1 MQTPVMIF
9 DFDGT
14 IADTHHYM
22 VALCNRLAPE
32 FGYTLIPQQDI
43 EALRDKSAIE
53 IIQHLK
59 IPMTKVPSIV
69 RRAKQLFHDGISTIK
84 LIDGMHDA
92 LHDLQRDGV
101 RLGILSSNDRKNIDA
116 FLDLHDIHVFDFIQG
131 ARTIWGKHHSLRK
144 LIAHEKLDSSSVY
157 YVGDESR
164 DVAAA
169 QKAHVISVAVAWGC
183 NSRQHLVDAN
193 PDHLLSVPSELPALC
208 RDQVKGRGS
217 VVRGQ

>member
-32 FGYTLIPQQDI
+32 FGYDLIPQEDI

-53 IIQHLK
+53 IIQHLQ
-59 IPMTKVPSIV
+59 IPMLKVPSIV
-69 RRAKQLFHDGISTIK
+69 RKAKRLFRDGISTIK

-101 RLGILSSNDRKNIDA
+101 RLGILSSNDRENIET

-144 LIAHEKLDSSSVY
+144 LIAREKIDSSSVY

-169 QKAHVISVAVAWGC
+169 RQAHVISVAVAWGC
-183 NSRQHLVDAN
+183 NSHQHLVAAN
-193 PDHLLSVPSELPALC
+193 PDHLLSAPSELPALC
-208 RDQVKGRGS
+208 RGS
-217 VVRGQ
+217 RHGSAL